1 MLYLVGVYKGYL
13 SMKIAIIPARGG
25 SKRIPQKNIKLFCG
39 KPIIAYSI
47 EAALASGCFERVIVS
62 TDNQEIAD
70 IALQYGA
77 EVPFFRPACIADD
90 YATTIEVIQHA
101 IITLALEDSA
111 LICCLYATAP
121 FVTPRSLVKGL
132 EMLTAE
138 GLDYCFS
145 ATEFTFPIQRAFRL
159 NQTGRVEMFQPEYF
173 NTRSQDLES
182 AYHDA
187 GQFYWGT
194 YGAFSAGK
202 PIFSSNAKPL
212 ILNASQVQDIDTND
226 DWNKAVFLYELLR
239 RNDTVDDA
247 LIML

>member
-1 MLYLVGVYKGYL
+1 M
-13 SMKIAIIPARGG
+13 SINIAIIPARGG

-47 EAALASGCFERVIVS
+47 EAALTSGCFDRVIVS
-62 TDNQEIAD
+62 TDNQDIAD

-77 EVPFFRPACIADD
+77 EVPFLRPAHIADD

-101 IITLALEDSA
+101 VSALALDKSA

-121 FVTPRSLVKGL
+121 FVTPTSLAKGL
-132 EMLTAE
+132 EILTIE
-138 GLDYCFS
+138 RLDYCFS
-145 ATEFTFPIQRAFRL
+145 ATEFSFPIQRAFRL
-159 NQTGRVEMFQPEYF
+159 DQRGRVAMYQPDYY

-194 YGAFSAGK
+194 YHAFVTGK
-202 PIFSSNAKPL
+202 PIFSEDAKPV
-212 ILNASQVQDIDTND
+212 IMPAYQVLDIDTQD
-226 DWNKAVFLYELLR
+226 DWNNAEFLYKLLQS
-239 RNDTVDDA
+239 NSTK
-247 LIML
+247 

>member
-1 MLYLVGVYKGYL
+1 M
-13 SMKIAIIPARGG
+13 SINIAIIPARGG

-47 EAALASGCFERVIVS
+47 EAALTSGCFDRVIVS

-77 EVPFFRPACIADD
+77 EVPFLRPAHIADD
-90 YATTIEVIQHA
+90 YATTIEVIQHV
-101 IITLALEDSA
+101 ISALGLDENT

-121 FVTPRSLVKGL
+121 FVTSANLAKGL
-132 EMLTAE
+132 EVLIDE

-145 ATEFTFPIQRAFRL
+145 AAEFSFPIQRAFRL
-159 NQTGRVEMFQPEYF
+159 DDSGRVEMFQPDYF

-194 YGAFSAGK
+194 CHAFSTGK
-202 PIFSSNAKPL
+202 PMFSIDAKPV
-212 ILNASQVQDIDTND
+212 ILPAYQVLDIDTPE
-226 DWNKAVFLYELLR
+226 DWNNAEFLYKLLQ
-239 RNDTVDDA
+239 RNSSNC
-247 LIML
+247 

>member
-1 MLYLVGVYKGYL
+1 MN
-13 SMKIAIIPARGG
+13 IAIIPARGD

-47 EAALASGCFERVIVS
+47 EAALASKCFERVIVS
-62 TDNQEIAD
+62 TDNQEIAN

-77 EVPFFRPACIADD
+77 EVPFLRPACISDD

-101 IITLALEDSA
+101 ITTLALEDTA

-121 FVTPRSLVKGL
+121 FVTPKSLAKGL
-132 EMLTAE
+132 KMLTAE
-138 GLDYCFS
+138 RLDYCFS
-145 ATEFTFPIQRAFRL
+145 ATEFNYPIQRAFRL
-159 NQTGRVEMFQPEYF
+159 NQTGRVEMFQPEHF

-194 YGAFSAGK
+194 YDSFSTGK
-202 PIFSSNAKPL
+202 PIFSCNAKPI
-212 ILNASQVQDIDTND
+212 ILNASQVQDIDTID
-226 DWNKAVFLYELLR
+226 DWNKASFLYELLR
-239 RNDTVDDA
+239 RNETVDVN
-247 LIML
+247 